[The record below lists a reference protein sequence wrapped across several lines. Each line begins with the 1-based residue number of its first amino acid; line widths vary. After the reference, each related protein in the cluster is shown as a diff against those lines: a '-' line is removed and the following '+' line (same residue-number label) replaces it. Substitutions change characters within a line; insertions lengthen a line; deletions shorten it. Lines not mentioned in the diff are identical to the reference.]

1 MSTIVQTRPTFPL
14 SIVMPKCRRR
24 TATAVMAGDFDPRP
38 QRDALTSLL
47 NGVKPYTPRLTEEQM
62 REKEELR
69 LKRKE
74 QKRGKEKEM
83 GPKVRHANTSQ
94 NIQDP
99 SVDARRVVPDDAP
112 STVDHP
118 QGGDNESRS
127 KKRKR
132 PGDGMS
138 SFWMA
143 SSVRTASSMIN
154 SPEHTPEPSDHSD
167 YSSRSSSKR
176 PHTPE
181 DDLLRRSAST
191 DPRLEVDEDELPKD
205 KLIELDSVPILQ
217 ERRTRS
223 GKNFDAI
230 GEGHDTWVSRLK

>member
-1 MSTIVQTRPTFPL
+1 
-14 SIVMPKCRRR
+14 MPKCRRR

-47 NGVKPYTPRLTEEQM
+47 NGVKPYTP
-62 REKEELR
+62 
-69 LKRKE
+69 
-74 QKRGKEKEM
+74 
-83 GPKVRHANTSQ
+83 H
-94 NIQDP
+94 P

-181 DDLLRRSAST
+181 DDLLRRSGESAQ
-191 DPRLEVDEDELPKD
+191 PPPKRPHGQKKRVAVKKGWKGWLEVDEDELPKD

-230 GEGHDTWVSRLK
+230 GEGHDTWVSRLKVLHPFIISV